1 VVGPPLQQR
10 DDESP
15 NDSVS
20 VEPGDVALR
29 LMRIVAVRLRALS
42 LIAVAVSVTVAGAGS
57 IPGAVYVMAAPE
69 ALESA
74 DNVPHEAPEQPEP
87 ERLQKTPA
95 PAGSFVTVAVNC
107 CVPNGACTVA
117 VLGDTATEMLDPG
130 VTVNVVDP
138 VIPPEAAWIVVVPA
152 ETAVATP
159 LAAIVATDAFDE
171 LHAAVLVRF

>member
-1 VVGPPLQQR
+1 V
-10 DDESP
+10 
-15 NDSVS
+15 N
-20 VEPGDVALR
+20 VEPADVALR
-29 LMRIVAVRLRALS
+29 LIRIVAARLRVLS
-42 LIAVAVSVTVAGAGS
+42 LIDVAVSVTLAGAGS
-57 IPGAVYVMAAPE
+57 LTGAVYVIAAPD

-74 DNVPHEAPEQPEP
+74 DNVPHDAPEQPEP

-117 VLGDTATEMLDPG
+117 VPGDTATEMLDPG

-138 VIPPEAAWIVVVPA
+138 VIPPEAAWIVVAPA

-159 LAAIVATDAFDE
+159 VAAIVPTDVFDE
-171 LHAAVLVRF
+171 LHAAVPVRVRDEPSL